1 MMIHLPPKRPLSG
14 LTEKNSKGNPSK
26 CLLPPEELS
35 SRRGVALQEEEE
47 VAEEVLEAVVVD
59 VGLEVA
65 AEAVVVVVDP
75 TLTLREGTGHVLTVL
90 VAT

>member
-14 LTEKNSKGNPSK
+14 LTAKNSKGNPSK

-35 SRRGVALQEEEE
+35 SRRGVVVQEEGEEEEEE
-47 VAEEVLEAVVVD
+47 VLAAVVVD
-59 VGLEVA
+59 VGLE
-65 AEAVVVVVDP
+65 EEEVVVVVEDP
-75 TLTLREGTGHVLTVL
+75 TLTSREGTGLVLTVL